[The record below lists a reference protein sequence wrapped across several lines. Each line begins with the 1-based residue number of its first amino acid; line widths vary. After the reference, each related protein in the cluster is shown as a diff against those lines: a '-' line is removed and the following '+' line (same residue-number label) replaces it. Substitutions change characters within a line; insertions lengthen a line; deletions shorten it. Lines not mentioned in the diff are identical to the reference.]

1 MSSLRSESAGPQR
14 RQRRTG
20 GTTVQLRDV
29 ARQAGV
35 STASVSRAVNTPD
48 LVSPE
53 LRDRITRAAQE
64 LKWVPNGVAKALA
77 SLRTRTVGAIIPTLS
92 HQNFANLIEEL
103 QHDLGKANYTLI
115 LGCVEKSDQ
124 LRLNQARKLIEQ
136 GVECLVLV
144 GEAQP
149 AGMFELLASQDIPY
163 VITYTAGRESG
174 HPCIGF
180 DNFLAATQLADH
192 LLGLGHRNFG
202 MVAHETE
209 ANDRIQ
215 QRIEGFNSVLAQAGI
230 AIRPQHFV
238 RANSR
243 FIASGREG
251 MRRVLQAAGP
261 HPTAVVC
268 TNDYIATGALLEA
281 KELGFAVP
289 DDLSIVGFDDTD
301 MSAHLDPP
309 LTTIRVPSRL
319 MGREL
324 AKYIVALLD
333 TKEAECPPPLEA
345 EMIIR
350 KSTAPPRQGLRSA

>member
-1 MSSLRSESAGPQR
+1 MSGREPDIVTTARQR
-14 RQRRTG
+14 RQRRPG
-20 GTTVQLRDV
+20 GTSVQLRDV

-35 STASVSRAVNTPD
+35 STASVSRAVNTPG

-53 LRDRITRAAQE
+53 LRERITRAAQE

-77 SLRTRTVGAIIPTLS
+77 SLRTRTVGVIIPTLS
-92 HQNFANLIEEL
+92 HQNFATLIEEL
-103 QHDLGKANYTLI
+103 QRDLGKSNYTLI
-115 LGCVEKSDQ
+115 LGCVEASDQ

-149 AGMFELLASQDIPY
+149 AGMFELLASQGVPY
-163 VITYTAGRESG
+163 VITYTSGRENR

-180 DNFLAATQLADH
+180 DNFLAATQLAEH
-192 LLGLGHRNFG
+192 LLGLGHHDFG
-202 MVAHETE
+202 MVAHETA

-215 QRIEGFNSVLAQAGI
+215 QRIEGFNSTLARAGI

-243 FIASGREG
+243 FIASGRDG
-251 MRRVLQAAGP
+251 MRRVLQAAGS

-268 TNDYIATGALLEA
+268 TNDYIATGAIIEA

-324 AKYIVALLD
+324 AKYIVALLE
-333 TKEAECPPPLEA
+333 TGKAECPPPLDA

-350 KSTAPPRQGLRSA
+350 RSTAPPRQG